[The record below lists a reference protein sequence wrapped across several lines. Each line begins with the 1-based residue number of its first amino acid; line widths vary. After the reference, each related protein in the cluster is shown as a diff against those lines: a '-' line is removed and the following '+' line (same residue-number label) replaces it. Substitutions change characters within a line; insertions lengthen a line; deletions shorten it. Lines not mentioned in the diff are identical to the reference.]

1 MSKRR
6 DVHINVP
13 PGHYHVAGLPTI
25 AMYDRGKHPSP
36 YNPTRFQRFMDRW
49 FT

>member
-1 MSKRR
+1 MPEKRTLSKSSF
-6 DVHINVP
+6 
-13 PGHYHVAGLPTI
+13 GLTRV
-25 AMYDRGKHPSP
+25 AMYERYSDGESEAPP